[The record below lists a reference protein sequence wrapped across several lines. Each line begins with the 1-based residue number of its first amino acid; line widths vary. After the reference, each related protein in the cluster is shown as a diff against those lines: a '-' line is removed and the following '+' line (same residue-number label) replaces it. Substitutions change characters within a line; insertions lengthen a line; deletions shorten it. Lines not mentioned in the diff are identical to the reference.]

1 MYRKVIVGFI
11 DSDEGRDA
19 VALGALIARAAGS
32 RLVLTGVFP
41 AGPPQE
47 LIGDGVN
54 KILEER
60 ELALGRKLQD
70 AADAAGAEAEPFP
83 SNSRARGLHD
93 AATELEA
100 DLVVVGSSSRA
111 GLGRVL
117 AGNVALQ
124 LLHGS
129 PCAVAVA
136 PRGFARSE
144 PHLAVIGVGID
155 GSDES
160 TEALHAALDLGR
172 AAGATLLLMAAA
184 GVGHQSGLGWGYG
197 IDNVADLVRAQ
208 FQSYLDRAADEVP
221 DELLEA
227 TRLLRREAAQALTS
241 EADDIDLLCVG
252 SRGWGPVQRV
262 LLGSESSELIRNAPC
277 PILVV
282 PRGAAVGSREEGEGR
297 SKPMS
302 DRGNSEAAPT

>member
-32 RLVLTGVFP
+32 PLVLTGVFP

-160 TEALHAALDLGR
+160 TEALHPRRPRASGR
-172 AAGATLLLMAAA
+172 RRCMRGSGANP
-184 GVGHQSGLGWGYG
+184 S
-197 IDNVADLVRAQ
+197 
-208 FQSYLDRAADEVP
+208 P
-221 DELLEA
+221 
-227 TRLLRREAAQALTS
+227 
-241 EADDIDLLCVG
+241 
-252 SRGWGPVQRV
+252 
-262 LLGSESSELIRNAPC
+262 
-277 PILVV
+277 
-282 PRGAAVGSREEGEGR
+282 GR
-297 SKPMS
+297 SKAIP
-302 DRGNSEAAPT
+302 RNPRAPSSSTTLR